1 VVSIHVS
8 QREGPVI
15 APSTEPARQAL
26 IPGAYER
33 NTLTYRQAGSMSG
46 PAYGASDLPNGP
58 SLLDA
63 ATIAAR
69 EMEGGGGI
77 SQRPHRTTTEPQNG
91 RTDFKVI
98 GPYNATGGP
107 CLLVIATP
115 ACSEASNANPHTSST
130 SADIPFIASL
140 AASCTWCAPTVP
152 CSGPMLTA
160 TRRT

>member
-1 VVSIHVS
+1 MVSIHVS

-69 EMEGGGGI
+69 VMEGGCGI
-77 SQRPHRTTTEPQNG
+77 SQRTHRTTTEPQNG
-91 RTDFKVI
+91 RT
-98 GPYNATGGP
+98 
-107 CLLVIATP
+107 
-115 ACSEASNANPHTSST
+115 
-130 SADIPFIASL
+130 
-140 AASCTWCAPTVP
+140 AARVARTAERPTQGYSWFQFWRFV
-152 CSGPMLTA
+152 
-160 TRRT
+160 RR